1 MDGFLSFLSGP
12 VFRFCLAVAILGVLS
27 QFLQNA
33 MILVAADPRKPFR
46 ALGQGLR
53 RWLDPVTRAG
63 RNPWWVEVLVWA
75 SLAGV
80 VVVPLFYLGHARLW
94 GRSLGLL
101 WPSVPAAWTDLLTRI
116 TMVTLGALLVA
127 RLLDRSVRRSWSLVD
142 WAPLVLAWTAFVT
155 GYLVAHPGRSPLAPD
170 TTALLHFLS
179 ADLLLVLLPFTRVSR
194 CVLMP
199 PPCPGTA
206 PRTQEV
212 TR

>member
-1 MDGFLSFLSGP
+1 MDVLLSWLSGP
-12 VFRFCLAVAILGVLS
+12 LFRFSLTVAIAGSLS
-27 QFLQNA
+27 LFVQNA
-33 MILVAADPRKPFR
+33 MILVAAEPTHPVR

-53 RWLDPVTRAG
+53 RWLDPLARSR

-75 SLAGV
+75 SAAGV

-94 GRSLGLL
+94 GHSLGLL
-101 WPSVPAAWTDLLTRI
+101 WPAVPAAWSDLLTRA

-127 RLLDRSVRRSWSLVD
+127 RLLDRSVRRSWSLLD
-142 WAPLVLAWTAFVT
+142 WAPVVLAFVAFVS

-170 TTALLHFLS
+170 TAALCHFLS

-199 PPCPGTA
+199 QCLPGA
-206 PRTQEV
+206 PAQEV
-212 TR
+212 SP